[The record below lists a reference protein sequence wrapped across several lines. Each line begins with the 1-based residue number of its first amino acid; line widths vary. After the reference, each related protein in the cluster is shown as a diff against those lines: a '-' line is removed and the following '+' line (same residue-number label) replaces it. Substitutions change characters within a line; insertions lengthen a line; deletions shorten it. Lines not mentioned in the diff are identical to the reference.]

1 MVRNTLQRSAKR
13 LVCGCE
19 KFVPALAYLP
29 QEKWDWFESSL
40 KKDKIR
46 QKQPNEMLTLLQ
58 YWYSVPHLCVIDPLG
73 M

>member
-1 MVRNTLQRSAKR
+1 MQIKSSSTVQRSAKK
-13 LVCGCE
+13 LVRGCE
-19 KFVPALAYLP
+19 KFLPALAYLP

-46 QKQPNEMLTLLQ
+46 QKQPNEQKQDCDTLSL
-58 YWYSVPHLCVIDPLG
+58 